1 MNPGQTQILLPLLIA
16 VLFIALN
23 ARRMMRPRRFRPVSL
38 WIGPILVL
46 AGAAA
51 FMATQPTPTPVHF
64 AGLAVALAF
73 GGALGWAR
81 AKLVKIEFEPETDM
95 VMQRGTPFGLL
106 LLIGLIVLRSG
117 RQVRRGSASGAR
129 NRSRQGNRHSTVFC
143 HGHPVRLC
151 WRAVSCRQPPS
162 PRRLTAAISSNS
174 RASACTKRGNP
185 ATGGGS
191 IRFCGAASGRQCLS
205 PHESAP

>member
-46 AGAAA
+46 VGAAA

-64 AGLAVALAF
+64 AGLAVALF
-73 GGALGWAR
+73 LGGVLGWAR

-117 RQVRRGSASGAR
+117 VRFVAV
-129 NRSRQGNRHSTVFC
+129 Q
-143 HGHPVRLC
+143 HPELGIDLAKATDILLFFAMGILC
-151 WRAVSCRQPPS
+151 GYAGVLYLAVSRL
-162 PRRLTAAISSNS
+162 RRA
-174 RASACTKRGNP
+174 G
-185 ATGGGS
+185 
-191 IRFCGAASGRQCLS
+191 
-205 PHESAP
+205 

>member
-1 MNPGQTQILLPLLIA
+1 MSPSQTQILLPLLIA

-46 AGAAA
+46 VGAAA

-64 AGLAVALAF
+64 AGLAVALF
-73 GGALGWAR
+73 LGGVLGWAR

-117 RQVRRGSASGAR
+117 VRFVAV
-129 NRSRQGNRHSTVFC
+129 Q
-143 HGHPVRLC
+143 HPELGIDLAKATDILLFFAMGILC
-151 WRAVSCRQPPS
+151 GYAGVLYLAVSRL
-162 PRRLTAAISSNS
+162 RRA
-174 RASACTKRGNP
+174 G
-185 ATGGGS
+185 
-191 IRFCGAASGRQCLS
+191 
-205 PHESAP
+205 

>member
-46 AGAAA
+46 VGAAA

-64 AGLAVALAF
+64 AGLAVALF
-73 GGALGWAR
+73 LGGVLGWAR
-81 AKLVKIEFEPETDM
+81 AKLVKIEFEPETGM

-117 RQVRRGSASGAR
+117 VRFVAV
-129 NRSRQGNRHSTVFC
+129 Q
-143 HGHPVRLC
+143 HPELGIDLAKATDILLFFAMGILC
-151 WRAVSCRQPPS
+151 GYAGVLYLAVSRL
-162 PRRLTAAISSNS
+162 RRA
-174 RASACTKRGNP
+174 G
-185 ATGGGS
+185 
-191 IRFCGAASGRQCLS
+191 
-205 PHESAP
+205 